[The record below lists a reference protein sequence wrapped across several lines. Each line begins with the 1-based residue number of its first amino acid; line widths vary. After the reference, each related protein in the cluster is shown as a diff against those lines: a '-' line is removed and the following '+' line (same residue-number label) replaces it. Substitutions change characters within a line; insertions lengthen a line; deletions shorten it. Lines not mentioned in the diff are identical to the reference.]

1 MVYKITASGMLTVL
15 YDFDGTH
22 GSAPTDPLVQ
32 GNDGNYYGT
41 TWSGDSF
48 GYGVA
53 FQITPTGTLTVLHNM
68 NGTSDG
74 GYPEAGLIQAADG
87 TFYGVN
93 PGGAGANNYGTI
105 FKINPK
111 GSFSILHQ
119 FDFTAG
125 ATPYPTLLQHTKG
138 ILYGDTSHGGTGT
151 ACFNNCGTFYGLNAG
166 FKPFVS
172 LVSTS
177 GKVGK
182 TIEILGQGF
191 IGTTGVSFNGTAAT
205 FKVVSNTYMTA
216 KVPSGATTGF
226 VTVTTPQRKLTSNK
240 KFRVN

>member
-1 MVYKITASGMLTVL
+1 MYKITPTGTLTTLYTFDQTPHGSFPIAPLVQGSDGNFYGTTETGGGTAGVGVVYKITPTGMLTVL

-41 TWSGDSF
+41 TWSGGSF

-93 PGGAGANNYGTI
+93 SGGRRRKQLRND
-105 FKINPK
+105 FKNQPK
-111 GSFSILHQ
+111 GQ
-119 FDFTAG
+119 
-125 ATPYPTLLQHTKG
+125 LLG
-138 ILYGDTSHGGTGT
+138 S
-151 ACFNNCGTFYGLNAG
+151 
-166 FKPFVS
+166 S
-172 LVSTS
+172 
-177 GKVGK
+177 
-182 TIEILGQGF
+182 
-191 IGTTGVSFNGTAAT
+191 
-205 FKVVSNTYMTA
+205 
-216 KVPSGATTGF
+216 
-226 VTVTTPQRKLTSNK
+226 
-240 KFRVN
+240 RV